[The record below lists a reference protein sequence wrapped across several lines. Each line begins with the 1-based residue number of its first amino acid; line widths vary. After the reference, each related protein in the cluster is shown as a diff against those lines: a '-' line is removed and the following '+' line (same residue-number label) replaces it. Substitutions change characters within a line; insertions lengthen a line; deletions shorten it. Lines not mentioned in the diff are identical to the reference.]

1 MGIQQIFALSPQA
14 KGRVERMVSTFQ
26 DRLVTELR
34 LAGAA
39 TMDQA
44 NTVLQEFL
52 PRFNARFS
60 VTAEQPETAYR
71 RVLDDLSLTETVSI
85 QHTGK
90 VARDNTVQLAQQ
102 PETAYRRVLDD
113 LSLTETV
120 SIQHTGKVARDN
132 TVHYQWRVLQLLPG
146 AERPSY
152 AGLQVEVLERADG
165 ELMIKY
171 QGATVE
177 FQEGDPPASALWRE
191 GTGRSSIPEGSGAAD
206 DQTGSHLDETQQK
219 PLADL
224 ESSVE
229 KRAKTKAAASKGK
242 PLRHQLHRKPT
253 ATQQARWEAV
263 HQAKLANQSI
273 IVVALSLPVGSFRSS
288 GSISSSHTPSKAGDC
303 PCVPSPEN
311 WACHGWPPENMPWQ
325 RVPLPSCSAPRSG
338 PRPRPWSNH
347 RWPPTNLGDIFA
359 FQNKGRNRWTTTHF
373 TV

>member
-14 KGRVERMVSTFQ
+14 KGRAERMVSTFQ

-71 RVLDDLSLTETVSI
+71 RVPDDLSLTETVSI
-85 QHTGK
+85 QHT
-90 VARDNTVQLAQQ
+90 R
-102 PETAYRRVLDD
+102 
-113 LSLTETV
+113 
-120 SIQHTGKVARDN
+120 KVARDN

-171 QGATVE
+171 QGETVE
-177 FQEGDPPASALWRE
+177 FQEGDPPASALWGE
-191 GTGRSSIPEGSGAAD
+191 GTGRSSTPEKSGAAD

-219 PLADL
+219 LLADL

-229 KRAKTKAAASKGK
+229 KRTKTKAAASKGK
-242 PLRHQLHRKPT
+242 PLRHQLHRTPT

-263 HQAKLANQSI
+263 HQAKSRGLSVRAIVRELGMSRVATRKYALAES
-273 IVVALSLPVGSFRSS
+273 
-288 GSISSSHTPSKAGDC
+288 
-303 PCVPSPEN
+303 
-311 WACHGWPPENMPWQ
+311 
-325 RVPLPSCSAPRSG
+325 
-338 PRPRPWSNH
+338 
-347 RWPPTNLGDIFA
+347 PPTKLLSAKERAKAEALVLAQSQIAAD
-359 FQNKGRNRWTTTHF
+359 
-373 TV
+373 